1 MSVFHRV
8 LDRIA
13 DWRWTGRKINL
24 RFVAEYRTACFAL
37 PIINGILA
45 EDEDGETFRAALTDW
60 RRAERPP
67 LALYHG
73 ETSFCRIDGPRQWV
87 KDRSFPLGGL
97 ILSPGVTA
105 HLDPFEAREL
115 QEHMEW
121 AIEQAIRQWIADH
134 DLHDLSP
141 VPVEFGRRKADR
153 KAKAKI
159 ADWVARQERIRPVAD
174 DDAEGPDHG

>member
-1 MSVFHRV
+1 M
-8 LDRIA
+8 
-13 DWRWTGRKINL
+13 
-24 RFVAEYRTACFAL
+24 
-37 PIINGILA
+37 
-45 EDEDGETFRAALTDW
+45 
-60 RRAERPP
+60 
-67 LALYHG
+67 
-73 ETSFCRIDGPRQWV
+73 

-121 AIEQAIRQWIADH
+121 VIEQAIRQWIADH
-134 DLHDLSP
+134 DLLDRTP
-141 VPVEFGRRKADR
+141 VPEAFDRRKADR

-159 ADWVARQERIRPVAD
+159 ADWAARRERIRPVAD

>member
-1 MSVFHRV
+1 MSIFHRV

-45 EDEDGETFRAALTDW
+45 EDEDGETYRAALTDC

-73 ETSFCRIDGPRQWV
+73 TSSFCRIDGPRQWV

-121 AIEQAIRQWIADH
+121 SVEKAIRQWVADH
-134 DLHDLSP
+134 DLQDLPP
-141 VPVEFGRRKADR
+141 VPVEIDRRKADR
-153 KAKAKI
+153 QAKAKI
-159 ADWVARQERIRPVAD
+159 ADWAARQERNRPVAD